1 MKERSFLIDIMQIE
15 ILILH
20 RVVQELSN
28 NIKTLLPTYSSHL
41 SLNGNRYIFLPFS
54 SLSHLL
60 FFFFFL
66 PRGCQWRGEFKKNSF
81 HGGQILRDDSDCFSV
96 TIIQKQM
103 FQLPAFVGAYQVPKP
118 CQVFYI
124 CTSCKTPYH
133 EMLQGFTSL
142 LVLIVDVLL
151 LTFLS
156 FIFSPSLHTITS

>member
-60 FFFFFL
+60 FFFFSCL
-66 PRGCQWRGEFKKNSF
+66 GDVSGGVNS
-81 HGGQILRDDSDCFSV
+81 R
-96 TIIQKQM
+96 
-103 FQLPAFVGAYQVPKP
+103 
-118 CQVFYI
+118 
-124 CTSCKTPYH
+124 KTASMEDKY
-133 EMLQGFTSL
+133 
-142 LVLIVDVLL
+142 
-151 LTFLS
+151 
-156 FIFSPSLHTITS
+156 

>member
-66 PRGCQWRGEFKKNSF
+66 PRGC
-81 HGGQILRDDSDCFSV
+81 
-96 TIIQKQM
+96 
-103 FQLPAFVGAYQVPKP
+103 
-118 CQVFYI
+118 
-124 CTSCKTPYH
+124 
-133 EMLQGFTSL
+133 
-142 LVLIVDVLL
+142 
-151 LTFLS
+151 
-156 FIFSPSLHTITS
+156 

>member
-1 MKERSFLIDIMQIE
+1 MQIK

-28 NIKTLLPTYSSHL
+28 NIKPLLPTYSSHL
-41 SLNGNRYIFLPFS
+41 SLNGNRHVFLPFS
-54 SLSHLL
+54 SLSLSL
-60 FFFFFL
+60 SRLPFFFFFFL

-81 HGGQILRDDSDCFSV
+81 CGGQILRDDSDCFSV

-156 FIFSPSLHTITS
+156 FIFPHHFTLLQANL